1 MDAMPIS
8 KFKAQCLSVMERVRR
23 TGRPVRVTRY
33 GRPVADVVPAAPAAR
48 AKRALG
54 FLSDATTISGDL
66 IAPVTDVREWDAL
79 SRG

>member
-48 AKRALG
+48 EKRALG
-54 FLSDATTISGDL
+54 FLKDATTISGDL
-66 IAPVTDVREWDAL
+66 MAPVADVRDWDAL
-79 SRG
+79 A